1 MTSVPPRQSWWN
13 SKKTVKVIR
22 PYPTF
27 PSLNAWEKFRGLLPV
42 EGEPNPG
49 VGLGVEEGLLC
60 QMVRSPEFNLFPN
73 SVVFESN
80 FVQVRSGGRNWKEI
94 YKASNTMALG
104 VTSSVP
110 CLPLPNILLM
120 ARVKWHQGQ
129 SQTWNRPSTA
139 PSIILKSILPLK
151 FVELQICDH
160 HERVLRLRTVTEKIY
175 FLKLHPDHPEI
186 VFLFWIRLV
195 QILQKGLSITTKDP
209 SILVT
214 HCLVP
219 KSLCSPC
226 GKSELV
232 PKKPQGPRPSESL
245 MQLMAKGESEALSQI
260 FADLHQR
267 KQYRRSKK
275 IQINK
280 TNAGKA
286 TPSENSVPCTRD
298 LSWRDAL
305 SYGEWERENPS
316 GPQPLSLLGTLA
328 ASSRPRLSLTGGIS
342 I

>member
-1 MTSVPPRQSWWN
+1 MLR
-13 SKKTVKVIR
+13 
-22 PYPTF
+22 
-27 PSLNAWEKFRGLLPV
+27 L
-42 EGEPNPG
+42 
-49 VGLGVEEGLLC
+49 GLGAAL
-60 QMVRSPEFNLFPN
+60 
-73 SVVFESN
+73 
-80 FVQVRSGGRNWKEI
+80 QVKRGRNWKNI
-94 YKASNTMALG
+94 YRSSNTLALG

-129 SQTWNRPSTA
+129 SQTWNRPPTA

-151 FVELQICDH
+151 FVELQIYDH
-160 HERVLRLRTVTEKIY
+160 YERILRLRTVTEKIY
-175 FLKLHPDHPEI
+175 FLKLHPDHPDT
-186 VFLFWIRLV
+186 VFHFWIRLV

-232 PKKPQGPRPSESL
+232 QKKPQGPQPSESL
-245 MQLMAKGESEALSQI
+245 MQLMAQGESEALSQI
-260 FADLHQR
+260 FADLHQQ
-267 KQYRRSKK
+267 KLYRRSKK

-280 TNAGKA
+280 TSSDKA
-286 TPSENSVPCTRD
+286 TPSEESVPCTRD
-298 LSWRDAL
+298 LSWRDTFT
-305 SYGEWERENPS
+305 YGEWERENPS

-328 ASSRPRLSLTGGIS
+328 ASSRPRLSLPG
-342 I
+342 